1 MKHRFQVKRGV
12 SVYLEKRIPMCAG
25 MGGGSSDAVTIRALN
40 QLWLLTLSRKDM
52 MDIGIPIGSDVPYCF
67 QVVPKSLVKVKW
79 FVAFWGCYRLGW
91 FWLNQILVSRLEQFF

>member
-52 MDIGIPIGSDVPYCF
+52 MDIGIPIGSDVPYCLLSGRA
-67 QVVPKSLVKVKW
+67 QVTGKSEVVCRILGLLSSWVVLVKPD
-79 FVAFWGCYRLGW
+79 FG
-91 FWLNQILVSRLEQFF
+91 IST

>member
-52 MDIGIPIGSDVPYCF
+52 MDIGIPIGSDVPYCLLSGRA
-67 QVVPKSLVKVKW
+67 QVTGKGEVVCRILGLLSSWVVLVKLD
-79 FVAFWGCYRLGW
+79 FG
-91 FWLNQILVSRLEQFF
+91 IST

>member
-1 MKHRFQVKRGV
+1 M
-12 SVYLEKRIPMCAG
+12 EKRIPMCAG

-52 MDIGIPIGSDVPYCF
+52 MDIGIPIGSDVPYCLLSGCA
-67 QVVPKSLVKVKW
+67 QVTVKVKW

>member
-40 QLWLLTLSRKDM
+40 QLWLLTLS
-52 MDIGIPIGSDVPYCF
+52 
-67 QVVPKSLVKVKW
+67 
-79 FVAFWGCYRLGW
+79 
-91 FWLNQILVSRLEQFF
+91 